1 MAPNEA
7 IFNPQGW
14 EWLGG
19 GKEER
24 RRLGAGYWGGAHIEL
39 LAI

>member
-1 MAPNEA
+1 MAPNES
-7 IFNPQGW
+7 IFNPGV
-14 EWLGG
+14 GG

>member
-1 MAPNEA
+1 V
-7 IFNPQGW
+7 GW
-14 EWLGG
+14 GWLGG

-24 RRLGAGYWGGAHIEL
+24 RRLGAGYWGGAHIDF